1 MGYDYDDNGE
11 LRQIEQAIMDVQGTI
26 SGIIGSLRTDVFMN
40 KRTQA
45 NADEIIGYL
54 TIIDK
59 QLDKI

>member
-1 MGYDYDDNGE
+1 MGYDYDDKGE
-11 LRQIEQAIMDVQGTI
+11 LQQIEQAIMDVQGII

-45 NADEIIGYL
+45 NADEIINYL